1 MAEKPEEQL
10 NTSNEISFTD
20 LFSVPAIQRLQ
31 DEFAIATGVASI
43 ITNPTGVPITKPS
56 NFCRLCNDI
65 IRKTENGLR
74 NCYRS
79 DAIIGRPS
87 PDGPTVQTCM
97 SGGLWDA
104 GAAITVEGQHLA
116 NWLIGQV
123 RDVTQSDEM
132 MIEYANEIGVDEET
146 FLQAFK
152 EVPAMSLDR
161 FKNIASMLYTLA
173 NQLSSVA
180 YQNVKQ
186 KQLISKLEKA
196 ETELRIN
203 QEELLASE
211 HRLSILVGNLPDAM
225 VYQLE
230 LSSDGSR
237 NFTYVSDNVR
247 ILNEVT
253 VQAVLDDPNV
263 LYSQAHP
270 DDLPELIKAEEIA
283 IKKMSMF
290 RHEARFIMPSGELK
304 WFQLTSSPRIISDT
318 IIAWDGIQID
328 ITDRKKAEEKQV
340 KLEAMLR
347 QSQKI
352 EAIGQLAGGI
362 AHDLNNMLSPI
373 IGYAEL
379 LLLEPDQKTKNKKAI
394 NGIIEAGFKARD
406 LVQQLLA
413 FGRKQTLDFVSTD
426 LNSIVLEFKELL
438 RRTVRE
444 DIEIITNI
452 STHPTFVQADI
463 SQLEQ
468 VIMNLVVNAQDAMPM
483 GGELFIETSL
493 VSLPQD
499 DIDLEID
506 APPGAY
512 VELSVRDTGPG
523 ISTEI
528 REHVFEPFFSTK
540 GDKGTGLGLATV
552 YGIITQHSGT
562 ISIESELER
571 GTDISVY
578 LPVSPEKSTLKQLN
592 KPKHSLLEGDET
604 ILLVEDNQQVL
615 EMTES
620 LLKQKGYTVLT
631 AADGNQGVAV
641 IQKYKER
648 IHLLLTDVVMPNLN
662 GKDLYLKAKEFKQDL
677 KVLYMSGYSD
687 DVISHQG
694 MLEDGTDFIQKPF
707 SVKALCLKIREVLQ
721 SEDSTISD

>member
-132 MIEYANEIGVDEET
+132 MIQYANEIGVDEET